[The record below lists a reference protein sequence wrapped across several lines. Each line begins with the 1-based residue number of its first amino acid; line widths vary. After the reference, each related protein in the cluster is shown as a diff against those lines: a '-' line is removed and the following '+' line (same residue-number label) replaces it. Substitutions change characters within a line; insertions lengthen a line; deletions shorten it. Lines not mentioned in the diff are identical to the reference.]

1 MSFFK
6 RLKDKFSGK
15 SSDEEKELK
24 DLDQDEKQ
32 DSESSKEDSKPE
44 PKSTLPEAQP
54 KEEKK
59 EETKDDFEFDDGL
72 ISIEEFEEIESQK
85 LGAKFKQGL
94 EKSRENFQEQ
104 LNNLIA
110 RYRTVDEDFFEAL
123 EEMLITADV
132 GFNTVMELV
141 DELRTEAQRRNIK
154 ETSDL
159 KEVIVEKIVEIY
171 EQDDDHS
178 EVMNLEDGRLNVILM
193 VGVNGV
199 GKTTTIGKLAHRYKA
214 EGKKVMLAAGDT
226 FRAGAINQLKV
237 WGERVGVDVV
247 SQSEG
252 SDPAAVMYDAINAA
266 KHKDVDILICDT
278 AGRLQNKANLMN
290 ELEKMKHVIGK
301 AVPDA
306 PHEVLLCLDA
316 TTGQNALS
324 QARSFKEVTNV
335 TGIVLTKLDGT
346 AKGGI
351 VLAIRNELRIPVKYV
366 GLGEKLD
373 DLQPF
378 NPESYVYGLFA
389 DMIEET
395 VDEYEYKEEHGEPV
409 ERAEDGEASSHE
421 QK

>member
-6 RLKDKFSGK
+6 RLKDKFT
-15 SSDEEKELK
+15 SSTEKHN
-24 DLDQDEKQ
+24 QDE
-32 DSESSKEDSKPE
+32 
-44 PKSTLPEAQP
+44 LNEAQQSELDAEQSQVSEEPQEKNKKP
-54 KEEKK
+54 KKLK
-59 EETKDDFEFDDGL
+59 EADFDDDGL
-72 ISIEEFEEIESQK
+72 ISIEDFEEIEAQQ
-85 LGAKFKQGL
+85 LGAKFRAGL

-110 RYRTVDEDFFEAL
+110 RYRKVDEDFFEAL

-141 DELRTEAQRRNIK
+141 EELRTEAQRRNIS
-154 ETSDL
+154 ETEDL
-159 KEVIVEKIVEIY
+159 REVIVEKIVEIY
-171 EQDDDHS
+171 HQDDEHS
-178 EVMNLEDGRLNVILM
+178 EIMNIENEGLNVILM

-199 GKTTTIGKLAHRYKA
+199 GKTTTIGKLAHRYQA

-226 FRAGAINQLKV
+226 FRAGAIEQLKI
-237 WGERVGVDVV
+237 WGDRVGVEVM
-247 SQSEG
+247 SQKEG

-266 KHKDVDILICDT
+266 KSKGVDILICDT
-278 AGRLQNKANLMN
+278 AGRLQNKSNLMN
-290 ELEKMKHVIGK
+290 ELEKVKRVIGR
-301 AVPDA
+301 AVPEA

-324 QARSFKEVTNV
+324 QAKSFKEVTNV

-351 VLAIRNELRIPVKYV
+351 VLAIRNELKIPVKYV

-389 DMIEET
+389 DMIEQN
-395 VDEYEYKEEHGEPV
+395 VDSSDKSEDHSDNSNEQNEGHTDEP
-409 ERAEDGEASSHE
+409 
-421 QK
+421 K